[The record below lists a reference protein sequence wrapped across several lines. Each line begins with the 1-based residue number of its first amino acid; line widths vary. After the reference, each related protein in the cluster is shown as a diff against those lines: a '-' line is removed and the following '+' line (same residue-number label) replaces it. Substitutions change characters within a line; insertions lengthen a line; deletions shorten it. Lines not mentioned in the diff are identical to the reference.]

1 MGRTPP
7 LSDTVLAWEEGIIM
21 ARDRIGDISYQTVI
35 VYVGDIFQTVDQM
48 NIIYQCQLNI

>member
-1 MGRTPP
+1 
-7 LSDTVLAWEEGIIM
+7 M